1 LRFFDAVP
9 PTLEEYLRIQIN
21 NEEMEDE
28 K

>member
-9 PTLEEYLRIQIN
+9 PTLEEYLIIQIN